1 MTTFTVEQKSQL
13 AKLMANENITIQHQ
27 KIQTAKFDPKNRIL
41 YLPIWK
47 DMSGCMY
54 DLLGGHEVGHA
65 LYTPAEGWHDAAVD
79 TTKGKN
85 YKSFLNVVEDAR
97 IEKKV
102 IRKYPGLKTSFR
114 KAYTELNLRDFFGLA
129 GREINGLAFI
139 ERLNIFTKSQY
150 TQSISFS
157 GKEWS
162 LISKIQMLETWEDT
176 LRVTEEIYGYSK
188 EEQFEIQKELEKD
201 FDSDL
206 FEEDAD
212 GDYEQDDDYDS
223 SDDGELDQDAKSSSD
238 PDGNSDEDSD
248 NDSDD
253 SNKIN
258 RNKQSAES
266 DSLPEDFDPICETD
280 DNFRNNETI
289 LLDNKCKE
297 YIYLNIPKVNMHNC
311 ITPAKRVQELISKHY
326 MVDIEEGR
334 LTYAKIN
341 EFVKDFRNKNERY
354 VSLLAKEF
362 EMRKAAKAFSKSK
375 LSDTGDIDVN
385 KLSSYQFDDN
395 IFRKVML
402 VPKGKSHGLILLL
415 DCSGSMTDNMPGSI
429 EQILILSMFCR
440 KVNIPFHVYGFTNES
455 RTWFLDRNMQYPVD
469 IDTQRNS
476 FGPSN
481 NSLNLSNVQLR
492 EYLNHK
498 MSNSEFT
505 KALRN
510 MILLKLSY
518 PHPGNRYG
526 NRVSRPKSEVLS
538 NTPLTEAIVVCRDIM
553 LNFKKVNN
561 LDLTN
566 LIIVHDGDADSNN
579 SYLDNEGEYQ
589 TYWPTYVNVVIRD
602 KKFQYEEQIIDS
614 KMSCSTFE
622 TVLSWFNKTT
632 HSKVFGFYIIEGRAK
647 HAIER
652 MYVNENGLT
661 IREVRNTDRING
673 YDLGKKI
680 QSKFRSEKFIV
691 SHKKNYTSFFMIA
704 GGDNLV
710 VDKEEIEIEGKVTSS
725 KLKNAFMK
733 FNRGK
738 QVNRVL
744 VSKFIQGIAV

>member
-1 MTTFTVEQKSQL
+1 MED
-13 AKLMANENITIQHQ
+13 IQ
-27 KIQTAKFDPKNRIL
+27 
-41 YLPIWK
+41 
-47 DMSGCMY
+47 
-54 DLLGGHEVGHA
+54 
-65 LYTPAEGWHDAAVD
+65 
-79 TTKGKN
+79 
-85 YKSFLNVVEDAR
+85 
-97 IEKKV
+97 
-102 IRKYPGLKTSFR
+102 
-114 KAYTELNLRDFFGLA
+114 
-129 GREINGLAFI
+129 
-139 ERLNIFTKSQY
+139 
-150 TQSISFS
+150 
-157 GKEWS
+157 
-162 LISKIQMLETWEDT
+162 
-176 LRVTEEIYGYSK
+176 
-188 EEQFEIQKELEKD
+188 
-201 FDSDL
+201 
-206 FEEDAD
+206 
-212 GDYEQDDDYDS
+212 
-223 SDDGELDQDAKSSSD
+223 
-238 PDGNSDEDSD
+238 
-248 NDSDD
+248 
-253 SNKIN
+253 
-258 RNKQSAES
+258 
-266 DSLPEDFDPICETD
+266 
-280 DNFRNNETI
+280 
-289 LLDNKCKE
+289 
-297 YIYLNIPKVNMHNC
+297 
-311 ITPAKRVQELISKHY
+311 
-326 MVDIEEGR
+326 EGR
-334 LTYAKIN
+334 LNYAKIN
-341 EFVKDFRNKNERY
+341 EYVKDFRNKNDRY
-354 VSLLAKEF
+354 ISLLAKEF

-415 DCSGSMTDNMPGSI
+415 DCSGSMSDNMPGSI
-429 EQILILSMFCR
+429 EQILILSLFCR
-440 KVNIPFHVYGFTNES
+440 KVNIPFHVYGFTDDTG
-455 RTWFLDRNMQYPVD
+455 TWYMDRNMVYTSPSLISENLV
-469 IDTQRNS
+469 RNS
-476 FGPSN
+476 FVTFN

-510 MILLKLSY
+510 MILLKMSY
-518 PHPGNRYG
+518 MGNRH
-526 NRVSRPKSEVLS
+526 SRLVTRPSSEVLS
-538 NTPLTEAIVVCRDIM
+538 NTPLTQAIIVCRDIM

-566 LIIVHDGDADSNN
+566 LVIVHDGDADSNN
-579 SYLDNEGEYQ
+579 SYLDSEGKYFSFH
-589 TYWPTYVNVVIRD
+589 PAYVNVILRD
-602 KKFQYEEQIIDS
+602 KKFQYEEQMIDS

-632 HSKVFGFYIIEGRAK
+632 NAKVFGFYIIEGRAK

-661 IREVRNTDRING
+661 IREVQNTDRIAG

-710 VDKEEIEIEGKVTSS
+710 VDKEEIEIEGKVTAN

>member
-1 MTTFTVEQKSQL
+1 MTAFTVEQKSQL

-65 LYTPAEGWHDAAVD
+65 LYTPAEGWHDVAVD
-79 TTKGKN
+79 TSKGRN

-114 KAYTELNLRDFFGLA
+114 KAYTELNVRDFFGLK

-150 TQSISFS
+150 TQPISFS
-157 GKEWS
+157 QEEMA
-162 LISKIQMLETWEDT
+162 LIGKIQMIETWEDT
-176 LRVTEEIYGYSK
+176 LRVTDEVYGYSK
-188 EEQFEIQKELEKD
+188 EEQFEMQKELDND
-201 FDSDL
+201 FN

-212 GDYEQDDDYDS
+212 GDYEESDDYFDDDELNEDSESSSDSDDDYDDS
-223 SDDGELDQDAKSSSD
+223 SDSN
-238 PDGNSDEDSD
+238 NSE
-248 NDSDD
+248 
-253 SNKIN
+253 KIN
-258 RNKQSAES
+258 HNKQSVES
-266 DSLPEDFDPICETD
+266 ESSVEDFDPVCETD

-297 YIYLNIPKVNMHNC
+297 YVYLEVPKVIAANC

-326 MVDIEEGR
+326 MEDIQEGR
-334 LTYAKIN
+334 LNYAKIN
-341 EFVKDFRNKNERY
+341 EYVKDFRNKNDRY
-354 VSLLAKEF
+354 ISLLAKEF

-415 DCSGSMTDNMPGSI
+415 DCSGSMSDNMPGSI
-429 EQILILSMFCR
+429 EQILILSLFCR
-440 KVNIPFHVYGFTNES
+440 KVNIPFHVYGFTDDSN
-455 RTWFLDRNMQYPVD
+455 TWYMDRNMVYTPPSLISENLV
-469 IDTQRNS
+469 RNS
-476 FGPSN
+476 FVTSN

-510 MILLKLSY
+510 MILLKISY
-518 PHPGNRYG
+518 MGNRHS
-526 NRVSRPKSEVLS
+526 RLVSRPRSESLS
-538 NTPLTEAIVVCRDIM
+538 NTPLTQAIIVCRDIM

-566 LIIVHDGDADSNN
+566 LVIVHDGDADSNN
-579 SYLDNEGEYQ
+579 SYLDSEGKYNS
-589 TYWPTYVNVVIRD
+589 YHPSYVNVILRD

-622 TVLSWFNKTT
+622 TVLNWFNKTT
-632 HSKVFGFYIIEGRAK
+632 NAKVFGFYIIEGRAK

-661 IREVRNTDRING
+661 IREVQNTDRIAG

-710 VDKEEIEIEGKVTSS
+710 VDKEEIEIEGKVTAS

>member
-1 MTTFTVEQKSQL
+1 ME
-13 AKLMANENITIQHQ
+13 
-27 KIQTAKFDPKNRIL
+27 
-41 YLPIWK
+41 
-47 DMSGCMY
+47 
-54 DLLGGHEVGHA
+54 
-65 LYTPAEGWHDAAVD
+65 
-79 TTKGKN
+79 
-85 YKSFLNVVEDAR
+85 
-97 IEKKV
+97 
-102 IRKYPGLKTSFR
+102 
-114 KAYTELNLRDFFGLA
+114 
-129 GREINGLAFI
+129 
-139 ERLNIFTKSQY
+139 
-150 TQSISFS
+150 
-157 GKEWS
+157 
-162 LISKIQMLETWEDT
+162 
-176 LRVTEEIYGYSK
+176 
-188 EEQFEIQKELEKD
+188 
-201 FDSDL
+201 
-206 FEEDAD
+206 
-212 GDYEQDDDYDS
+212 
-223 SDDGELDQDAKSSSD
+223 
-238 PDGNSDEDSD
+238 
-248 NDSDD
+248 
-253 SNKIN
+253 
-258 RNKQSAES
+258 
-266 DSLPEDFDPICETD
+266 
-280 DNFRNNETI
+280 
-289 LLDNKCKE
+289 
-297 YIYLNIPKVNMHNC
+297 
-311 ITPAKRVQELISKHY
+311 
-326 MVDIEEGR
+326 
-334 LTYAKIN
+334 
-341 EFVKDFRNKNERY
+341 
-354 VSLLAKEF
+354 
-362 EMRKAAKAFSKSK
+362 
-375 LSDTGDIDVN
+375 
-385 KLSSYQFDDN
+385 
-395 IFRKVML
+395 
-402 VPKGKSHGLILLL
+402 
-415 DCSGSMTDNMPGSI
+415 
-429 EQILILSMFCR
+429 
-440 KVNIPFHVYGFTNES
+440 
-455 RTWFLDRNMQYPVD
+455 YPVD

-481 NSLNLSNVQLR
+481 NSLNLANVQLR

-518 PHPGNRYG
+518 PGNRYG